1 MSQQI
6 DPINSPSEQNLSTSK
21 SDLSISYTKS
31 ELIQRV
37 LDSLKPISDNTTDT
51 SLSSIDK
58 TITSCQSLNLS
69 NEIYIHFKDK
79 NELGFE
85 PQIDDLLEKIELNKK
100 CSCHRFEIILNNQIL
115 NQQLSYKQKQSLL
128 RIVLRR
134 QQIFDRYFS

>member
-1 MSQQI
+1 MSQHI
-6 DPINSPSEQNLSTSK
+6 DKYLPPLSK

-31 ELIQRV
+31 ELIQRI
-37 LDSLKPISDNTTDT
+37 LDSFKPISDRTTNT
-51 SLSSIDK
+51 SLSSIDE

-69 NEIYIHFKDK
+69 NEIYIHFNDK

-85 PQIDDLLEKIELNKK
+85 PQIDDLLEKLESNKN
-100 CSCHRFEIILNNQIL
+100 CSCDRLKIILNNQIL

-134 QQIFDRYFS
+134 QQIFNRYFS